1 MSPATPKPRLTLAVI
16 ILRVIGWMA
25 GLAALLLLTAWTG
38 SRIVSDRIYEV
49 QFLSWVPSWVYLLPA
64 ALLALLT
71 PLAGVRGGG
80 GRRARET
87 KITSSGEQPPPV
99 SLSPVPPPPA
109 APPAPSPEPAAP
121 LPPRPL
127 TARLLVRMTML
138 WAAGGVAWAL
148 LVEDRL
154 WARFVPAPETPAV
167 LRVLHWNLEAPDAT
181 AWSGRFIDVTPE
193 PPDIVVASSYQN
205 DDRFED
211 SLDALGTPAQ
221 PWHTARSG
229 HLRIASAFPVVA
241 RRAIPLGLESE
252 ERSPPRGSPADLFRR
267 ALQEIWNRA
276 AADLGSP
283 PRGFARGES
292 GDLFIVT
299 LDTSTLLGHHL
310 TIYLIDLPSDPLA
323 PRYRNAQRIRRIL
336 DAARSGSD
344 PLPPPDLIVGDF
356 NTPRRAASMALI
368 TDPLTHAHALAGHGR
383 SATWPRGFPL
393 LHIDHAFVGTR
404 LRALEYRI
412 LPTPVSD
419 HLAQWLRLGRP

>member
-1 MSPATPKPRLTLAVI
+1 MPPSTPPPRLTFTVI
-16 ILRVIGWMA
+16 LLRVVGWLA
-25 GLAALLLLTAWTG
+25 GLAALLLLSVWTG

-64 ALLALLT
+64 AVLALLT
-71 PLAGVRGGG
+71 PLAAV
-80 GRRARET
+80 RARAGVV
-87 KITSSGEQPPPV
+87 TSSGDPAAA
-99 SLSPVPPPPA
+99 A
-109 APPAPSPEPAAP
+109 APPAVPRPA
-121 LPPRPL
+121 RPL
-127 TARLLVRMTML
+127 TARLLVRVTML
-138 WAAGGVAWAL
+138 WTAGAVAWVL

-154 WARFVPAPETPAV
+154 WARLMPAPEHPAV

-181 AWSGRFIDVTPE
+181 AWSGRLADLTPE
-193 PPDIVVASSYQN
+193 PPEIVVVATYQS
-205 DDRFED
+205 DDRFEG
-211 SLDALGTPAQ
+211 SLDGLSTPAH
-221 PWHTARSG
+221 PWHIARSG
-229 HLRIASAFPVVA
+229 HLRVASVFPVVSQ
-241 RRAIPLGLESE
+241 RAIPLGLESE

-344 PLPPPDLIVGDF
+344 PIPPPDLILGDF
-356 NTPRRAASMALI
+356 NTPRRAASMALF
-368 TDPLTHAHALAGHGR
+368 TDPLTHAHALAGSGR